1 MLCGRAGSVRT
12 ARRARACGW
21 VCRAVSRAVRRT
33 PRQSCCCCG
42 RRRRAVRA
50 GGARP
55 GRGGGATAA
64 RTPAARVP
72 GGAWGSWRR
81 CGGCVVQC
89 AAGCGALWSAAST
102 APEPT
107 PPARRRWRAT
117 ILWTRMPLVR
127 RRCHP
132 LRFSLRFPPLL
143 LPSAPSLLPLHLC
156 CSALPHSLP
165 QPPATSRNLPQ
176 PPAASRSLP
185 ERTPRRPSSARLP
198 GWRCGGCV
206 VQCAAGCGALS
217 LRSRSRAAPDPACRR
232 WRSCRRRPPG
242 RRRWLPGRGCAPP
255 PAPPPEPP
263 FSSPSAPLL
272 LSPPPQPPA
281 TSRNVPQPPGT
292 SRNLPERPAT
302 SRNVPHSP
310 AAFLRRP
317 EAVPVEPH
325 PGIRSVCSR
334 QHPLVRTGHK
344 PLRRAIACT
353 STRRAAPAGAAGVC
367 K

>member
-72 GGAWGSWRR
+72 GGAWGSWR
-81 CGGCVVQC
+81 
-89 AAGCGALWSAAST
+89 
-102 APEPT
+102 
-107 PPARRRWRAT
+107 
-117 ILWTRMPLVR
+117 
-127 RRCHP
+127 
-132 LRFSLRFPPLL
+132 
-143 LPSAPSLLPLHLC
+143 
-156 CSALPHSLP
+156 
-165 QPPATSRNLPQ
+165 
-176 PPAASRSLP
+176 
-185 ERTPRRPSSARLP
+185 
-198 GWRCGGCV
+198 RCGGCV